1 MAILIQ
7 DALDFCANQTT
18 YEYQMLKNEWRK
30 NILYYY
36 EEDDVQRV
44 NGQKICIRNL
54 HGDEV
59 VETEPAFTPYADKD
73 WFDGTNVNMNKV

>member
-7 DALDFCANQTT
+7 DALDFCSNQTT

-36 EEDDVQRV
+36 EEDDVQRT
-44 NGQKICIRNL
+44 NGQKICI
-54 HGDEV
+54 
-59 VETEPAFTPYADKD
+59 KD
-73 WFDGTNVNMNKV
+73 L